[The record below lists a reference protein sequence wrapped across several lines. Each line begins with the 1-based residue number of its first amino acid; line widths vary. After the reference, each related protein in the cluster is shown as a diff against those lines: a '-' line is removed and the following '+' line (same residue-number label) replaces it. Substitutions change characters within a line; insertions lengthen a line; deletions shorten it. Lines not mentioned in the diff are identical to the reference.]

1 MEQVVS
7 LSEEERQRAERA
19 RADAEAARRAADE
32 KLAAEAEARRRRDAE
47 RVKLQFGPPAPPPP
61 AVRAGPTP
69 EELAAAA
76 AQVHSQPNLLFVE
89 HRTLP
94 SQSISSIAACNI
106 VLSLHCASDATD
118 TQLLIEWFQV
128 FWRLMLYTIWDEVQ
142 VYLLGRRCKRSW
154 LRRMQPRP
162 RQRRRRRQLRL
173 R

>member
-69 EELAAAA
+69 KELAAAA
-76 AQVHSQPNLLFVE
+76 AQVHSQPNLSS
-89 HRTLP
+89 P

-106 VLSLHCASDATD
+106 VLSLHCALEAID
-118 TQLLIEWFQV
+118 TKYLIDCFQV
-128 FWRLMLYTIWDEVQ
+128 FWRLMLYTIWDGVQ